1 MNSIFSRDSQIKQME
16 AMLDDSEKHLGQFC
30 SILASYT
37 RKTAR
42 LRDKADLLVR
52 ELNNF
57 SSREEPE
64 VRNSIKNFAEDLAM
78 VQDYRQ
84 AEVERLEIRVV
95 SPLKAYGDIF
105 KIKRAD
111 LKRFSADRKREIKE
125 LQKLNNIRQKN
136 PADRQTITQAEM
148 NAHNA
153 SMNAS
158 RNTKKM
164 EETIMDLQRQKLED
178 IKKIFSEFIMVE
190 MLFHAKAL
198 EVYTHTFQNLETMD
212 VEKDLELFRRRI
224 QLTDIPFESQVLQ
237 SPLSS
242 SPGPTYPSPTHS
254 SFRQTS
260 SLRQMKSFKT
270 RRILRRQEEVDDD
283 NDGDQEEEED
293 AYDSEG
299 PYEESESQRES
310 YAATYVRLHRQK

>member
-84 AEVERLEIRVV
+84 AE
-95 SPLKAYGDIF
+95 
-105 KIKRAD
+105 
-111 LKRFSADRKREIKE
+111 
-125 LQKLNNIRQKN
+125 
-136 PADRQTITQAEM
+136 AEM